1 MSYPVKQR
9 LDLFGFQISIENPK
23 GSKRTWH
30 DPHSGESGTTYMH
43 HAYGYIRRTEG
54 TDGDHVDVYVGP
66 NHASTRVF
74 IVNQMK
80 KPDFKEFDEQKVMLG
95 WDRPED
101 AKDAYLKQY
110 NNPKFFGSMKEM
122 ALEEFQRK
130 VLDKSFHGKKIANG
144 DMIEYFRDHPQK
156 LKEYLMRKSKGKEA
170 QLAHAHDGGGNLN
183 EASIRRGM
191 KVEMEHTKDP
201 ATARQIAIDHLRER
215 PDYYEKLEAVEKR
228 AAIDYFVELNLGKL
242 AAGESEVPASAVLG
256 DKKKDQGIGDNIPP
270 QTDFARAVEGDPI
283 KAASEDR
290 ASRIADRVDDVGL
303 GLLGAPSA
311 AYLTGSVLK
320 RLPNAKA
327 KALGQGLQHG
337 VENLQHG
344 THHGIEAAGL
354 ALVSPTVSHAIAKK
368 IDRMLPGEK
377 KVATILVKEDMEM
390 LGRQIL
396 RKALEKVASKY
407 IPDFEYHTEKEK
419 LAILEHFARLTKKA
433 DALTPI
439 ANVARRAGHA
449 EAQVARRA
457 VAARAPTAAVSPAAT
472 QFGGAARGYGPVGAQ
487 NFYPG
492 GPVGHV
498 QQPAVL
504 NQAAARPPA
513 SAVQAAPQKAP
524 RGYGAPAAQN
534 FYPAGGA
541 GHIERPASLNPPVA
555 APASAPVAAT
565 TVPAAT
571 TRRRLGWG
579 AVPLGAGIAVGG
591 VGVGAGMAAQGVA
604 SGLGT
609 LAQQGGHEPIY
620 GESFVGPGRL
630 GT

>member
-66 NHASTRVF
+66 NTSSTKVF

-101 AKDAYLKQY
+101 AKSAYLKQY
-110 NNPKFFGSMKEM
+110 NNPKFFGSMTEM
-122 ALEEFQRK
+122 PLEEFQRK

-144 DMIEYFRDHPQK
+144 DMLEYFRDHPQK

-170 QLAHAHDGGGNLN
+170 QLAHAHDSGGNLN

-191 KVEMEHTKDP
+191 KVEMEHTKDQ
-201 ATARQIAIDHLRER
+201 ATARQIAIDHIRER
-215 PDYYEKLEAVEKR
+215 PDYYEKLEAVEKK

-242 AAGESEVPASAVLG
+242 AAGEAEVPASAVLG

-337 VENLQHG
+337 VENLRHG

-377 KVATILVKEDMEM
+377 KVATILIKEDMEE
-390 LGRQIL
+390 LGRQHL

-407 IPDFEYHTEKEK
+407 IPDFEYYTEEEK
-419 LAILEHFARLTKKA
+419 LAILEHFGRLTKKA
-433 DALTPI
+433 DGLTPI
-439 ANVARRAGHA
+439 MNVARRAGHA

-457 VAARAPTAAVSPAAT
+457 VAARAPTVAVSPAAT
-472 QFGGAARGYGPVGAQ
+472 QFGGAARGYGPGGAQ
-487 NFYPG
+487 KFYPG

-498 QQPAVL
+498 QRPAVL
-504 NQAAARPPA
+504 NQAGAPPPA
-513 SAVQAAPQKAP
+513 SAVQAVSQKAP
-524 RGYGAPAAQN
+524 RGYGTPAAQN
-534 FYPAGGA
+534 FP
-541 GHIERPASLNPPVA
+541 LNPPVA
-555 APASAPVAAT
+555 APAQSPVAAT
-565 TVPAAT
+565 VVPATA
-571 TRRRLGWG
+571 RRRLGWG